1 MNWILNDLFEQSEV
15 RDYTITGD
23 HERMISGISRNSKE
37 IQPNMAFIAI
47 KGVQTDGHDYISD
60 AIQSGAL
67 VVILQKGCQIEM
79 KAGITYV
86 EVNNTAEIYGN
97 LCSTFF
103 EEPSKKLNLVGVT
116 GTNGKSTIVTLLY
129 ELGKALGYKCGLL
142 STIVYKIDET
152 TETSTHTTPD
162 AWDLQRLLKRMVDAG
177 CQYAF
182 MEVSSHAVVQ
192 GRING
197 LSFKGGIFTNLTHDH
212 LDYHKTFDAYI
223 YAKKKFFDQLGKE
236 SFSLINADEKHSS
249 VMVQNTSSKVHTY
262 GLKRPSNF
270 KGRILEN
277 TIEGLVMN
285 IEGQDVFFRLIGAF
299 NADNIMSVY
308 GASMLL
314 GWENVQVLS
323 AMSELRGVPG
333 RFEKVVKDGGQNI
346 GVVDYAHTPD
356 ALNKVLMTLSEM
368 MEPGTKI
375 ITVVGCGGNRDK
387 LKRPLMGKIAVDL
400 SGKSVFT
407 SDNPRFEEP
416 EIILEEMKSGLTL
429 EEKSR
434 VITIVNREEAIN
446 TACQLAMP
454 GDVILVA
461 GKGHEDY
468 QEIKGV
474 RTPFDDRL
482 VLKDKLVAGYYK

>member
-1 MNWILNDLFEQSEV
+1 MNWILKDLFEQSGV
-15 RDYTITGD
+15 REYAITGNS
-23 HERMISGISRNSKE
+23 ERLISGISRNSKV

-47 KGVQTDGHDYISD
+47 RGVQTDGHDYIAD
-60 AIQSGAL
+60 AIHSGTD

-79 KAGITYV
+79 QEGVTYV
-86 EVNNTAEIYGN
+86 QVEDTAEIYGN

-103 EEPSKKLNLVGVT
+103 GEPSKKLNLVGVT

-129 ELGKALGYKCGLL
+129 ELGRSLGYKCGLL
-142 STIVYKIDET
+142 STIIYKIDEH
-152 TETSTHTTPD
+152 TEASTHTTPD

-182 MEVSSHAVVQ
+182 MEVSSHSVVQ

-197 LSFKGGIFTNLTHDH
+197 LSFKGGVFTNLTHDH

-223 YAKKKFFDQLGKE
+223 SAKKKFFDQLGKE
-236 SFSLINADEKHSS
+236 SFSLINADEKHGR
-249 VMVQNTSSKVHTY
+249 VMVQNTSSKVSTF
-262 GLKRPSNF
+262 GLKRPAAF

-285 IEGQDVFFRLIGAF
+285 VEGHDVFFRLIGAF
-299 NADNIMSVY
+299 NADNIMAVY
-308 GASMLL
+308 GVSKLL
-314 GWENVQVLS
+314 EWDEVEVLK
-323 AMSELRGVPG
+323 AMSELGGVPG
-333 RFEKVVKDGGQNI
+333 RFEKVVKEGGQNI

-356 ALNKVLMTLSEM
+356 ALSKVLMTLSEM
-368 MEPGTKI
+368 MEVGTKI
-375 ITVVGCGGNRDK
+375 ITVIGCGGNRDK

-416 EIILEEMKSGLTL
+416 EIILEEMKSGLTP

-474 RTPFDDRL
+474 RTSFDDRL